1 MPPLPMLMSPL
12 RYAVTRKSRA
22 ISALASPSRESFVS
36 GSTKLASSTYCSI
49 SESLSLALK
58 SWTEQPVELIAER
71 GNDAR
76 AAIIKYL

>member
-22 ISALASPSRESFVS
+22 ISRLSFSRILCVRLDE
-36 GSTKLASSTYCSI
+36 ASSTYCSI

-58 SWTEQPVELIAER
+58 SSTEQPVELIAER